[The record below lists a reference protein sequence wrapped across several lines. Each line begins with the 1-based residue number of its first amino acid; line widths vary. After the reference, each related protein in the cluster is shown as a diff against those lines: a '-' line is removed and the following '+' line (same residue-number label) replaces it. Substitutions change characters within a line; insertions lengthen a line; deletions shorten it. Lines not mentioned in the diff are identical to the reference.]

1 MDTEHIAV
9 TRRIA
14 APADRIYRIVS
25 SPAGHV
31 AIDGSGMLVAASDDR
46 PLRVVGDTFTMH
58 MDREP
63 LGDIPEMG
71 RYEVLNTVTRIEPDR
86 CFEWTI
92 GAVDRPPVGHVY
104 GWELAPVSAT
114 ETEVT
119 NYCDWSGISPTA
131 RTARSW
137 PIVPLAMLERS
148 VHNLEA
154 IATTDVRARNTA
166 TVHAF
171 YDLMFNQCLPAEAIA
186 RHAGATYTQHNPHV
200 GDGKQAFVD
209 YFERMAAEYPG
220 KRVRFVR
227 TIAEGDHV
235 VLHCHQTWPGDH
247 DYAGI
252 DIFRLDVNGRVVEHW
267 DVLQVVPETSAN
279 DNGMF

>member
-1 MDTEHIAV
+1 
-9 TRRIA
+9 
-14 APADRIYRIVS
+14 
-25 SPAGHV
+25 
-31 AIDGSGMLVAASDDR
+31 MLVAASDDR

-71 RYEVLNTVTRIEPDR
+71 RYEVLNTVTRIEPGR
-86 CFEWTI
+86 RFEWTI
-92 GAVDRPPVGHVY
+92 GAVGRPPVGHVY

>member
-14 APADRIYRIVS
+14 AQADRIYRIVS

-31 AIDGSGMLVAASDDR
+31 AIDGSGMLVAAPEDR
-46 PLRVVGDTFTMH
+46 PLRAVGDTFTMH

-71 RYEVLNTVTRIEPDR
+71 RYEVLNTVTRIEPGR
-86 CFEWTI
+86 RFEWTI
-92 GAVDRPPVGHVY
+92 GAVGRPPVGHVY